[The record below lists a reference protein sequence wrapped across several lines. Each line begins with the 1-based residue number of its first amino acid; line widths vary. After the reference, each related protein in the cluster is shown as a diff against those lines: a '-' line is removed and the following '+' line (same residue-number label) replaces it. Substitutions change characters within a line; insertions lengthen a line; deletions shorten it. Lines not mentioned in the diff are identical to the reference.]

1 VGSHVNPARL
11 NTRVS
16 KPVKSSI
23 RAHFV
28 ERRTYLRP
36 LNEEGDLF
44 ETPKEALDRVMGH
57 QRWLWEQAL
66 GRELNVFEL
75 GELSELR
82 GLIEEKKVS
91 VSGRVK
97 WMGGT
102 ALVRERAS
110 GAFNCAFTNV
120 GTPADS
126 VDAFWLLLQGCFQAG
141 TPVRMANGNYK
152 KIEEIKEGDL
162 VTSYDEKTGRF
173 VAQRVERLNINQ
185 PKSMV
190 RVTLA
195 NGEQIICTRDHKFFT
210 TDGEWVEAQNLAD
223 REVVRHA

>member
-44 ETPKEALDRVMGH
+44 ETPKEALD
-57 QRWLWEQAL
+57 
-66 GRELNVFEL
+66 RELNVFEL